1 MERMLLSITVMTII
15 VQYFGYL
22 LLRIDI
28 RRIEYADSRIRELP
42 TLTARLPL
50 LGVVV
55 PLWYLYHRNRL
66 KRKTDNR

>member
-1 MERMLLSITVMTII
+1 MERMLLSITILTII
-15 VQYFGYL
+15 AQYLGYF

-28 RRIEYADSRIRELP
+28 RRIEYADSRIRQLP

-66 KRKTDNR
+66 KREPNDR